1 MNSLVLEL
9 QKDALDKNTRVSDL
23 LRKAFVV
30 SKKLGIIKI
39 EKWLENELNGY
50 PSNSNI
56 PDYRTVYGQIKVWNP
71 YQGWQFLNF
80 KDPKKAEIL
89 SKRKINQSIGE
100 LDSIAENNKNVD
112 LQVPFSQENINK
124 IMKSMDT
131 PLHPV
136 LFTSYTEVI
145 KIINV
150 VRNTILNWSLQL
162 EKEGIMGESMS
173 FSKKEKQIAD
183 KATYQIT
190 NYIGSMHNS
199 QIQQDSSGAIQK
211 LNIEINMGDL
221 LAFIAEIKK
230 SIEKL
235 DLEKSKKQKLIAETE
250 IIKNQANSPKPNK
263 KIIFESLKTL
273 KTILEGIVGNIIAT
287 GLLVKLGQFFLS
299 NID

>member
-1 MNSLVLEL
+1 LNSLVLEL

-30 SKKLGIIKI
+30 SKKLSIIKI
-39 EKWLENELNGY
+39 EEWLENELNGY

-56 PDYRTVYGQIKVWNP
+56 PDYRTVHGQIKVWNP
-71 YQGWQFLNF
+71 YQGWQPLNF
-80 KDPKKAEIL
+80 SNPKEAEIL

-100 LDSIAENNKNVD
+100 LDSIVENNKNVD

-136 LFTSYTEVI
+136 LFISYTEVI
-145 KIINV
+145 KILNV
-150 VRNTILNWSLQL
+150 VRNTVLNWSLQL
-162 EKEGIMGESMS
+162 EKEGIMGEGMS
-173 FSKKEKQIAD
+173 FSKKEKQISD

-190 NYIGSMHNS
+190 NYIGSMQNS

-211 LNIEINMGDL
+211 LNIEINIDNL
-221 LAFIAEIKK
+221 LVFIAELNK
-230 SIEKL
+230 SIDKL
-235 DLEKSKKQKLIAETE
+235 DLEQSKKQKLITE
-250 IIKNQANSPKPNK
+250 ISTIESQANSPKPKK

-273 KTILEGIVGNIIAT
+273 RTILEGIAGNVIAA
-287 GLLVKLGQFFLS
+287 GLLSKLAQFL
-299 NID
+299 

>member
-9 QKDALDKNTRVSDL
+9 QKDALDKNTKVVDL

-30 SKKLGIIKI
+30 SKKLGITKI

-50 PSNSNI
+50 PSNSDI

-80 KDPKKAEIL
+80 RDPKKAEIL
-89 SKRKINQSIGE
+89 SKREINQSIGE
-100 LDSIAENNKNVD
+100 LDSIVENNKNED

-136 LFTSYTEVI
+136 LFVSYTEVI
-145 KIINV
+145 KILNV
-150 VRNTILNWSLQL
+150 VRNTVLNWSLQL
-162 EKEGIMGESMS
+162 EKEGIMGEGMS
-173 FSKKEKQIAD
+173 FSKKEKQISD

-190 NYIGSMHNS
+190 NYIGSMQNS

-211 LNIEINMGDL
+211 LNIEINIDNL
-221 LAFIAEIKK
+221 LVFIAELNK
-230 SIEKL
+230 SIDKL
-235 DLEKSKKQKLIAETE
+235 DLEQSKKQKLITE
-250 IIKNQANSPKPNK
+250 ISTIESQANSPKPKK

-273 KTILEGIVGNIIAT
+273 RTILEGMAGNVIAA
-287 GLLVKLGQFFLS
+287 GLLSKLGQFL
-299 NID
+299 

>member
-9 QKDALDKNTRVSDL
+9 QKDALDKNTKVVDL

-30 SKKLGIIKI
+30 SKKLGITKI

-80 KDPKKAEIL
+80 RDPKKAEIL

-100 LDSIAENNKNVD
+100 LDSIVENNKNVD

-124 IMKSMDT
+124 IMKSMNT

-136 LFTSYTEVI
+136 LFISYTEVI
-145 KIINV
+145 KILNV
-150 VRNTILNWSLQL
+150 VRNTVLNWSLQL
-162 EKEGIMGESMS
+162 EKEGIMGEGMS
-173 FSKKEKQIAD
+173 FSKKEKQISD

-190 NYIGSMHNS
+190 NYIGSMQNS

-211 LNIEINMGDL
+211 LNIEININNL
-221 LAFIAEIKK
+221 LAFIAELNK
-230 SIEKL
+230 SIDKL
-235 DLEKSKKQKLIAETE
+235 DLEQSKKQKLITE
-250 IIKNQANSPKPNK
+250 ISTIESQASSPKPKK

-273 KTILEGIVGNIIAT
+273 RTILEGIVGNVIAA
-287 GLLVKLGQFFLS
+287 GLLSKLGQFL
-299 NID
+299 